1 MTKEEVKELLPIMQA
16 FAEGDEIQYR
26 NNYNEWIDVKTGEG
40 LCFTRPSSCYRI
52 KPEPKYSPFKSQ
64 EECWK
69 EMQKHQPFGWIKDKE
84 DGHYSMVAMVDDAV
98 IRISGNKDWF
108 IDEIMNNYTFADGT
122 PFGIKED

>member
-40 LCFTRPSSCYRI
+40 LCFERDSSCYRI

-69 EMQKHQPFGWIKDKE
+69 EMQKHQPFGWTKLIGKT
-84 DGHYSMVAMVDDAV
+84 GYSHITDVDD
-98 IRISGNKDWF
+98 
-108 IDEIMNNYTFADGT
+108 EILYSDAFKGCTFADGT
-122 PFGIKED
+122 PFGIREE